1 MCCEILVYPLTPSLC
16 EEWPVLYGIFSPSYS
31 SLPTSKNRSKIL
43 SFCRKNRLPHFSMF
57 SSPLYIN
64 RKPERQRSV
73 QLNMA
78 MSQEGACDISLSLEL
93 SIGRSWRSAKECS
106 EPCFT
111 FSLSDSFG
119 ASDVGFSVKKETVSR
134 DIACEE
140 VEAERLPSF
149 RSGGSD
155 EDDDVGARKKLRL
168 TKEQSALLENRFKE
182 HSTINTRQKH
192 ALAEQL
198 SLRPRQIEVW
208 FQNRRAR
215 TKLKQMEV
223 DCEFLKKRCQ
233 KLSDENR
240 RLHKEL
246 QQIKTPIK
254 ATPSHMSFPAAVN
267 LTVCPSCES
276 RGHSA
281 GNDQD

>member
-1 MCCEILVYPLTPSLC
+1 MT
-16 EEWPVLYGIFSPSYS
+16 
-31 SLPTSKNRSKIL
+31 
-43 SFCRKNRLPHFSMF
+43 
-57 SSPLYIN
+57 
-64 RKPERQRSV
+64 
-73 QLNMA
+73 

-93 SIGRSWRSAKECS
+93 SIGRSRRSAKECS

-111 FSLSDSFG
+111 CSLSDSFG
-119 ASDVGFSVKKETVSR
+119 ASDAGLSVKKEIASH

-140 VEAERLPSF
+140 VEVEGLSLF
-149 RSGGSD
+149 RSGTGSD
-155 EDDDVGARKKLRL
+155 EDDDVGVRKKLRL

-192 ALAEQL
+192 ALAQQL
-198 SLRPRQIEVW
+198 NLRPRQIEVW

-223 DCEFLKKRCQ
+223 DCEFQKKRCQ

-246 QQIKTPIK
+246 QQIKTLLK
-254 ATPSHMSFPAAVN
+254 AAPSHMSFPAAVN
-267 LTVCPSCES
+267 LTICPSCGR
-276 RGHSA
+276 RGHSSA
-281 GNDQD
+281 GNDQ